1 MTTLTEYLN
10 CEYKIKESSREAF
23 LEQIKLTLD
32 YFPIG
37 KVWEAKKQKFKES
50 PKQCLEECEQSVVKR
65 FYKRP
70 DIVSAWMDYDKNV
83 IVTLPI
89 VWEMLDVTGA
99 KMAFYFEPL
108 MIYGLIK
115 EMYDT
120 LPATMEAE
128 VDTVIKSTK
137 GEMNYVLN
145 KIKRYVLLE
154 DVWEA
159 PINGKTIMNFFFV
172 ILGLVDGSLTPEH
185 KEELPKMVFDFL
197 TKGKGAEDRPLFE
210 LGFSKFIGLFA
221 SRHYLKSETPVELS
235 TWFFNGSKQY
245 NDDIGKGKSHK
256 AKELK
261 AFHNICEMAEGY
273 LPEI

>member
-1 MTTLTEYLN
+1 MTTLTEFLN

-145 KIKRYVLLE
+145 KIKPYVLLE

-172 ILGLVDGSLTPEH
+172 ILGLVDGALTPEH
-185 KEELPKMVFDFL
+185 KEELPDKTLKFFL
-197 TKGKGAEDRPLFE
+197 KGKGGKDKPVFE
-210 LGFSKFIGLFA
+210 LAFSKFIGLFA
-221 SRHYLKSETPVELS
+221 SRHYLKSEKPVELS
-235 TWFFNGSKQY
+235 KWFFDGSKQY
-245 NDDIGKGKSHK
+245 NTDILKGMSHE
-256 AKELK
+256 ADELVT
-261 AFHNICEMAEGY
+261 FHNLCEMAEGY
-273 LPEI
+273 LPKI